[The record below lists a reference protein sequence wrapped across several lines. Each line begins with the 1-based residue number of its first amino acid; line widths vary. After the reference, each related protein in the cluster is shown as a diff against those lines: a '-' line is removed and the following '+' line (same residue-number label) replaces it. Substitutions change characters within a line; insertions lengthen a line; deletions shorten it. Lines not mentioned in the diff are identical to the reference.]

1 MEVLKKFNIKA
12 GNPKLYEQALT
23 HSSYSNEEYSACYE
37 RLEFLGDAVFELIIT
52 DYLFKNYSDDEGIM
66 TKLRAHYACEDAL
79 YVYSTKLKLNDYL
92 KLGKGELESG
102 GKYRKAIVADIFE
115 SFLGALYL
123 DQGFV
128 RTKKF
133 VYKYIIPIIESG
145 EMKISGDYKTE
156 LQELTQTD
164 KRNLEYIILKDEG
177 PPHNKKYT
185 IAVKIDE
192 ITYGVGS
199 DRSKKGAEQKA
210 AKEALNKIAK

>member
-1 MEVLKKFNIKA
+1 MEILKKFNIKTK
-12 GNPKLYEQALT
+12 NKKIYEQAFT
-23 HSSYSNEEYSACYE
+23 HSSYSNEEYSSCYE

-52 DYLFKNYSDDEGIM
+52 EYLFQNCPEDEGAM

-79 YVYSTKLKLNDYL
+79 YIYSMKLKLNENL
-92 KLGKGELESG
+92 RLGKGELESG

-133 VYKYIIPIIESG
+133 VYKYVIPIIESD
-145 EMKISGDYKTE
+145 ELEIPGDYKTE

-164 KRNLEYIILKDEG
+164 KRNLEYVVLKDEG
-177 PPHNKKYT
+177 PSHNKKYT
-185 IAVKIDE
+185 IAVKIDN
-192 ITYGVGS
+192 ITYGVGIDS
-199 DRSKKGAEQKA
+199 SKKGAEQKA